1 MNFFGAGAC
10 FGGRGFDPSGVDA
23 DGDEVEGITV
33 PGLKF
38 REKVE
43 DFWGADNGGA
53 TTTRLWEEEGV
64 DSFATPGFLFDMVRW
79 SATDGIEGKTN
90 DGTFVKVLDW
100 LVEREWRE
108 SIAVED
114 EVEGKDDVDKDN
126 WLRECCFAIDAG
138 AFLSW

>member
-1 MNFFGAGAC
+1 MDFFGAGAR
-10 FGGRGFDPSGVDA
+10 FAGGAFDTSGVDT
-23 DGDEVEGITV
+23 DGDEVSWVEEGITV

-43 DFWGADNGGA
+43 DFRGADNGGA
-53 TTTRLWEEEGV
+53 TTARLWEGV
-64 DSFATPGFLFDMVRW
+64 V
-79 SATDGIEGKTN
+79 EGKTN
-90 DGTFVKVLDW
+90 EGTFVKVLDW

-108 SIAVED
+108 SIAVEEEE